1 MIVRLGA
8 AEPLAGSGF
17 ELYAIAS
24 VIIGGTSFFGGKGKI
39 IGVVVGAIII
49 GLINN
54 ALNILNVQTYYQQIV
69 MGGLIISSVVLDKVM
84 SS

>member
-1 MIVRLGA
+1 
-8 AEPLAGSGF
+8 
-17 ELYAIAS
+17 
-24 VIIGGTSFFGGKGKI
+24 
-39 IGVVVGAIII
+39 
-49 GLINN
+49 LINN